1 MPGMIDAYYTP
12 AGGRRSGW
20 NRVRGFE
27 QPWERRLD
35 YHAKMYEQGL
45 AYLDPRPWHAAE
57 VERVRRTL
65 DASAD
70 RVCVAYVTSA
80 SGMMCKYAGRGCEEI
95 LDDVRQLCL
104 QVLYERRG
112 AVKISLMADHG
123 HNLVESK
130 NVRLDEVLRAAGF
143 RPGNEMR
150 DDRDVVVEVNG
161 LVTYAGVHTR
171 QPARVAGV
179 LAARDEIELV
189 MYQEGDAVVV
199 RDAHASARIECRGD
213 RLRYVP
219 VEGDVLGYGEVV
231 ERLAR
236 EGNAREGF
244 VADDDWFAATVDH
257 YWPDA
262 PRRIWDAFHARAV
275 SHPAVMV
282 SMRDG
287 WCAGLASFEKLI
299 KMASTHGGLNQINSA
314 TFVMTMTGRATRP
327 LRTREVLGVL
337 EPGHAFDVKR

>member
-1 MPGMIDAYYTP
+1 
-12 AGGRRSGW
+12 
-20 NRVRGFE
+20 
-27 QPWERRLD
+27 
-35 YHAKMYEQGL
+35 
-45 AYLDPRPWHAAE
+45 
-57 VERVRRTL
+57 
-65 DASAD
+65 
-70 RVCVAYVTSA
+70 
-80 SGMMCKYAGRGCEEI
+80 
-95 LDDVRQLCL
+95 
-104 QVLYERRG
+104 
-112 AVKISLMADHG
+112 
-123 HNLVESK
+123 VESK

-231 ERLAR
+231 ERLSR